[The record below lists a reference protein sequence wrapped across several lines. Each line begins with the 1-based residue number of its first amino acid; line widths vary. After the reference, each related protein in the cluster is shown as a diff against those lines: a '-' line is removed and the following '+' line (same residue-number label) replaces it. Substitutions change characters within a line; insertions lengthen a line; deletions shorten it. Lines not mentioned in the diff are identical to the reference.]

1 MRRNLWMV
9 PFVLLWSLAAL
20 AGEVTLT
27 PQHGILLL
35 NNGHLIEGTITA
47 AGDRY
52 DVVQE
57 DQETRVKRSDVAVVC
72 RNAQECYLHKRRLIE
87 QDRAQDHLELAEWC
101 LRIGLLESAEREID
115 DAKAIDATHP
125 KILLVQRRAKLA
137 RENPI
142 VAEPVVGGDKILSGE
157 HLDRMARNLPPG
169 SMQMYTDTIQPLLL
183 NSCTKGGC
191 HSPQSKSELRLERI
205 SISKTSGRRPTQR
218 NLQAVLAMVDRARP
232 EESKLLQA
240 PIRPHGAGNVPIFTD
255 REQSQYK
262 QLVQWV
268 YLVANAKVVAPPP
281 TLEERGAPLLQ
292 TMPHTSEPAA
302 EESPQA
308 VPQQAKSNKMSP
320 VGWSDSFP
328 GQSAPSVANPAS
340 AEPQYRATRVH
351 GQVVLRPLPK
361 RAEPTKEFKPSDPFD
376 PEPFNRRF
384 FGSSEE

>member
-1 MRRNLWMV
+1 MRQTLWMV
-9 PFVLLWSLAAL
+9 PCALLCSLVAL
-20 AGEVTLT
+20 ADEVTLA

-35 NNGHLIEGTITA
+35 NNGHLIEGTVTA

-52 DVVQE
+52 DVIQS
-57 DQETRVKRSDVAVVC
+57 DQETRIKRSDVAVVC
-72 RNAQECYLHKRRLIE
+72 RTRQECYLHKRSLIE
-87 QDRAQDHLELAEWC
+87 QDRAQDHLDLAEWC
-101 LRIGLLESAEREID
+101 LRIGLLEPADQEIA
-115 DAKAIDATHP
+115 DAKAIDAAHP
-125 KILLVQRRAKLA
+125 KIRLLERRAKLT
-137 RENPI
+137 RENP
-142 VAEPVVGGDKILSGE
+142 ATLEPLTTGDKALSGE

-218 NLQAVLAMVDRARP
+218 NLQAVLAMVDRAKP

-268 YLVANAKVVAPPP
+268 YLVANAKQVASPP

-292 TMPHTSEPAA
+292 TMPHTSEPATD
-302 EESPQA
+302 ESAKAAPPQA
-308 VPQQAKSNKMSP
+308 KANKVTP
-320 VGWSDSFP
+320 AAWSDSFP
-328 GQSAPSVANPAS
+328 NHAATPTENPPVG
-340 AEPQYRATRVH
+340 EPQFRATRIH

-361 RAEPTKEFKPSDPFD
+361 RPDTAKEPAARDPFD
-376 PEPFNRRF
+376 PEVFNRRF
-384 FGSSEE
+384 FGAEQK